1 MMIFSSHLWTH
12 SKTIFISCHES
23 FMMTSPNVIWFGI
36 WIYSLVISAMF
47 NPRLKLDTY
56 VISKYIDFANAK
68 TVKTFHAR
76 VGNFPDFLDS
86 GKPGKTGNEDF
97 SRGILV
103 FSRHVV
109 NCSLTD

>member
-1 MMIFSSHLWTH
+1 
-12 SKTIFISCHES
+12 
-23 FMMTSPNVIWFGI
+23 MMTSPNVIWFGI

-47 NPRLKLDTY
+47 IIDKYPRLELDTY

-86 GKPGKTGNEDF
+86 EKPGKTGNEDF
-97 SRGILV
+97 SREILV
-103 FSRHVV
+103 FSRCVV
-109 NCSLTD
+109 NKLFLLNRLK

>member
-1 MMIFSSHLWTH
+1 
-12 SKTIFISCHES
+12 
-23 FMMTSPNVIWFGI
+23 MMTSPNVIWFGI

-86 GKPGKTGNEDF
+86 GKPEKTGNEDF

-109 NCSLTD
+109 NCSNRLKKK